1 MAISAES
8 GLVRTALGEGELIL
22 LDDTREIRILVSR
35 EELTITYARYP
46 AGERIAGAH
55 VHHGH
60 TDAFYVLAGELTF
73 EIGRE
78 VETITVSAGAFV
90 AAPPGLAH
98 SFRTDGARDAQWL
111 TMHAHAGGFGAFMRG
126 ARDGVSVEWD
136 IGAVP
141 ADGGRPAR
149 DAIVNDDI
157 GNGWFEVGTQV
168 CRLAGALPD
177 QCVAEWRLPKQL
189 AA

>member
-1 MAISAES
+1 MATRAED
-8 GLVRTALGEGELIL
+8 GLVSAALDDGEPILRDDKREVRIL
-22 LDDTREIRILVSR
+22 LAR

-60 TDAFYVLAGELTF
+60 TDAFYVLEGELTF

-90 AAPPGLAH
+90 AAPPGLSH
-98 SFRTDGARDAQWL
+98 SFRNDGDGQARWL
-111 TMHAHAGGFGAFMRG
+111 TIHAHDGGFGAFMRG
-126 ARDGVSVEWD
+126 VRDGVKVEWD

-141 ADGGRPAR
+141 ADGGRPAC
-149 DAIVNDDI
+149 DAIVSHDI
-157 GNGWFEVGTQV
+157 GNEWFEVGTQV
-168 CRLAGALPD
+168 CRLAGALSD
-177 QCVAEWRLPKQL
+177 QCVVEWRPPKQL